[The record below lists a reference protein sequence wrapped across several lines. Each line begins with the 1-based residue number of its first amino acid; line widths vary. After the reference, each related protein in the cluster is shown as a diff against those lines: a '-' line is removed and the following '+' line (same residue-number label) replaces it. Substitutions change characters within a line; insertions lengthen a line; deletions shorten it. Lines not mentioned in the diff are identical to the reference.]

1 MRMRG
6 DLSFDYIFP
15 IRDAAS
21 ASLARVKADCLMGA
35 GVIDTDD
42 RRRVYGRSA
51 EVLGSSPPKELYLSG
66 VIWRA
71 SNATFA
77 SLY

>member
-1 MRMRG
+1 MRG
-6 DLSFDYIFP
+6 DLSFDQIFP

-21 ASLARVKADCLMGA
+21 ANLARVKADRLWDA
-35 GVIDTDD
+35 GVIDSEE
-42 RRRVYGRSA
+42 RQRVYGRS
-51 EVLGSSPPKELYLSG
+51 ETVLESSPPRQLYLSS

-71 SNATFA
+71 SNSTPT